1 MQQEARKNLE
11 MGGEERREGKE
22 KKDGPHRERE
32 MGEFRD
38 GRRREKEKKG
48 EALLLPIHAHARGER
63 TKICA
68 SRDENFIPSQERD
81 GFGRERVRERS
92 WETERKKRAKEKEIL
107 EGEREEESGG

>member
-11 MGGEERREGKE
+11 IGGEERREGKE
-22 KKDGPHRERE
+22 KKGGPQRERE

-48 EALLLPIHAHARGER
+48 EALLLPIRAHTPGER

-68 SRDENFIPSQERD
+68 SRDEKFIPS
-81 GFGRERVRERS
+81 
-92 WETERKKRAKEKEIL
+92 L
-107 EGEREEESGG
+107 EREMDLGESE